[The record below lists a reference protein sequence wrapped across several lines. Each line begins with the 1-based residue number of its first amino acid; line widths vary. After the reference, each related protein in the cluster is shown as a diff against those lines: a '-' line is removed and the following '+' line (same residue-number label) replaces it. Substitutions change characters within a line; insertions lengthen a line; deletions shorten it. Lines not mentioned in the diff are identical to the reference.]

1 MPKKSVAIIYHF
13 VPHYR
18 IGFAKELSKSN
29 FFREYVWY
37 ANTSP
42 MEGIPA
48 LDKSQ
53 LKNIRET
60 KNFWIGKLLFQP
72 AVISMALTGKYDSY
86 VFLASPNFLSTWIA
100 SAILKIRGKN
110 VIFWGHGFFSSK
122 NTLKNKLRKIFFS
135 LANSSYLYGC
145 RARDAA
151 EKIGFNPEKI
161 YVGFNSL
168 DYESQIKIR
177 EQFEKINDQKMQ
189 EKNIKILAISRLT
202 KICRYDLLLD
212 AMKIAEKKSDHKYE
226 ITFIG
231 DGPEKEFLLSKSID
245 LEINAKFMGAIYDD
259 EIIASAIRSADL
271 VAQPGKIGL
280 TAMHALMFGTPV
292 LSHSMFEKQ
301 MPEVESIV
309 EGLTGMLHNF
319 EDASDIA
326 RCLIE
331 FPTIF
336 NDKKE
341 IRKNCY
347 QVIDKIYNPKNQI
360 KVLADAVNCA
370 NPSNPKNV
378 SDIFS
383 VPKQKS

>member
-1 MPKKSVAIIYHF
+1 MAKKSVAIIYHF

-29 FFREYVWY
+29 FFSDYIWY

-53 LKNIRET
+53 LKNIKET
-60 KNFWIGKLLFQP
+60 KNIWIGKLLFQP
-72 AVISMALTGKYDSY
+72 SVISMALTGKYDSY

-110 VIFWGHGFFSSK
+110 VIFWGHGFFSTE
-122 NTLKNKLRKIFFS
+122 NNLKNKLRKKFFS
-135 LANSSYLYGC
+135 LSSSSYLYGC
-145 RARDAA
+145 RARDVA
-151 EKIGFNPEKI
+151 EKIGFNSEKI

-168 DYESQIKIR
+168 DYENQIKIR
-177 EQFEKINDQKMQ
+177 ERLENIIDKKTHEKS
-189 EKNIKILAISRLT
+189 IKILAISRLT

-212 AMKIAEKKSDHKYE
+212 AIKIAEKISGNKYE

-231 DGPEKEFLLSKSID
+231 DGPEKDSLLNKSID
-245 LEINAKFMGAIYDD
+245 LRVNAKFMGAIYDD
-259 EIIASAIRSADL
+259 EVIASIIRSSDL

-292 LSHSMFEKQ
+292 ISHSLFEKQ

-309 EGLTGMLHNF
+309 EGITGMLHKF
-319 EDASDIA
+319 DDTEDIA

-331 FPTIF
+331 FPKIF
-336 NDKKE
+336 CDKKK
-341 IRKNCY
+341 IRADCY
-347 QVIDKIYNPKNQI
+347 QVIDKLYNPTNQI
-360 KVLADAVNCA
+360 KVLADAVNRA
-370 NPSNPKNV
+370 PPSNPKAV
-378 SDIFS
+378 SEIFVTS
-383 VPKQKS
+383 EQKS